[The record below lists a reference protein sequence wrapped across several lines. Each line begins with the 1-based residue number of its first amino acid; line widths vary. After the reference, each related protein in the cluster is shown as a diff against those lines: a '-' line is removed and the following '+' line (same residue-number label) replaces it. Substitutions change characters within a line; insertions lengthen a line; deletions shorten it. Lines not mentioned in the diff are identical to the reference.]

1 MKSFGIPESEAS
13 ASQGKNAV
21 GSIDVLCEFLHGI
34 LGFEGPKGNMEFQR
48 VYRIGKSVRGKPRP
62 ILSAR
67 FLRHRD
73 RETVLRV
80 GFDLKDT
87 EYMILQDFPQKI
99 IERRRKQMPKLK
111 DAKKGGGGGE
121 TKKYPL
127 VNRNLINC
135 GFYLI

>member
-111 DAKKGGGGGE
+111 DTKKGGGGGDQKVSFGKSE
-121 TKKYPL
+121 PD
-127 VNRNLINC
+127 
-135 GFYLI
+135 